1 MEEKSGY
8 LSPVTQTHMQESEAQ
23 SIDTVIKHLIGGTLV
38 LKDDGDPARKFIC
51 FQG

>member
-8 LSPVTQTHMQESEAQ
+8 LSPFAQTHMKESEAQ

-38 LKDDGDPARKFIC
+38 LKDDGDPVRKFIGC
-51 FQG
+51 QG